1 MSEYKLT
8 YEDTEYILNANNCSE
23 LINDEEKPVKG
34 ITVDSILNML
44 NEADDVDFDIEYY
57 QEACPESLAGVKE
70 KQKFFGFLEYHF
82 YILTKKGEYV
92 ISDISKEYKGLS
104 FNKLSRQGKVDDSYI
119 VSIIICNGLIT
130 LLFLLCSYRSEKKYR
145 IFSEINGKYIN

>member
-1 MSEYKLT
+1 MSEYKFT

-34 ITVDSILNML
+34 INVDSILNML

-57 QEACPESLAGVKE
+57 QEACPECLAGVKE

-82 YILTKKGEYV
+82 YRLTKKGEYV
-92 ISDISKEYKGLS
+92 ISDISKEYKG
-104 FNKLSRQGKVDDSYI
+104 
-119 VSIIICNGLIT
+119 
-130 LLFLLCSYRSEKKYR
+130 
-145 IFSEINGKYIN
+145 

>member
-1 MSEYKLT
+1 MSEYKFT

-34 ITVDSILNML
+34 INVDSILNML
-44 NEADDVDFDIEYY
+44 NEA
-57 QEACPESLAGVKE
+57 GVKE
-70 KQKFFGFLEYHF
+70 KQKFLGFFEYHF

-119 VSIIICNGLIT
+119 VSIIIC
-130 LLFLLCSYRSEKKYR
+130 EKCQD
-145 IFSEINGKYIN
+145 YIIQIENCVI

>member
-1 MSEYKLT
+1 MSEYKFT

-34 ITVDSILNML
+34 INVDSILNML

-57 QEACPESLAGVKE
+57 QEACPECLAGVKE

-82 YILTKKGEYV
+82 YIFTKKGEYV
-92 ISDISKEYKGLS
+92 ISDISKEYEGLS
-104 FNKLSRQGKVDDSYI
+104 FNKLSRQNKVDDSYI
-119 VSIIICNGLIT
+119 VSIIICESCND
-130 LLFLLCSYRSEKKYR
+130 
-145 IFSEINGKYIN
+145 YIIQIENCMV